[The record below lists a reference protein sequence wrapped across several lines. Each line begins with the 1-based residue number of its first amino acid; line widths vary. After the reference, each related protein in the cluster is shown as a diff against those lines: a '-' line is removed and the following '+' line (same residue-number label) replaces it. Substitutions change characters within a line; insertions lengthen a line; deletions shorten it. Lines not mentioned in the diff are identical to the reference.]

1 MRCKQKELNESRIRK
16 ENVKGTDSATP
27 RKGKIKSMPS
37 SVSVKPGALHC
48 TLQKR
53 RSGP

>member
-1 MRCKQKELNESRIRK
+1 MHSKHKELNESRRRK
-16 ENVKGTDSATP
+16 KNVKGADSATP
-27 RKGKIKSMPS
+27 RKVKIKSMPS
-37 SVSVKPGALHC
+37 SVSVKRGALHC

>member
-1 MRCKQKELNESRIRK
+1 MRCKHKELNESRVRK
-16 ENVKGTDSATP
+16 ENVKGINSATP
-27 RKGKIKSMPS
+27 RKGQIKSMPS
-37 SVSVKPGALHC
+37 SVSVKPGALDC